1 MDGRTRFSGYMDMK
15 LLTRLTT
22 IALLALALNV
32 VAAPPKG
39 MVKQMIPF
47 PAMCLPATAE
57 KHHFAAL
64 MGALIDD
71 YGVHISMTFSA
82 TQDQSKRVAIIEN
95 PDSGLAA
102 VLMITDEQSCIAFS
116 GEDRAIFV
124 RPPNHPVGAEN
135 EAPKT

>member
-1 MDGRTRFSGYMDMK
+1 MK

-22 IALLALALNV
+22 LALLALALNA
-32 VAAPPKG
+32 VAAPPEG

-47 PAMCLPATAE
+47 PAMCLPATVE

-64 MGALIDD
+64 MGALISD

-82 TQDQSKRVAIIEN
+82 SPFQSQRVAIIEN
-95 PDSGLAA
+95 PDTGLAG
-102 VLMITDEQSCIAFS
+102 VLIITDEQTCIALS
-116 GEDRAIFV
+116 GEGRQEFI
-124 RPPNHPVGAEN
+124 RPPDHPVGAEN